1 MDILNTEN
9 ITNVSVRN
17 FLENKL
23 FPDLRVSLKELV
35 DIIHEN
41 GELEKYWSEVEKQN
55 EDARRAARRL
65 EKERRKLELGSDYEE
80 SGSDHDDQT
89 IQEQEEEEDEAEAEE
104 DEEEEEE
111 EEEPEN
117 VDVFGPDGSIREEK
131 VRKNKRRNKKK
142 LPPPEPQIL
151 FNPVKFLA
159 TVLKAVSETGNV
171 PERVKGPSANIEVKP
186 VKSGKK

>member
-1 MDILNTEN
+1 MEILNTEN

-23 FPDLRVSLKELV
+23 FPNLRLGLQELV

-80 SGSDHDDQT
+80 SGSDHEEQNVE
-89 IQEQEEEEDEAEAEE
+89 EQEEEEDELEGEE

-111 EEEPEN
+111 EEEPEYI
-117 VDVFGPDGSIREEK
+117 VGPNGEITEEV
-131 VRKNKRRNKKK
+131 VRKRQKKSKKK
-142 LPPPEPQIL
+142 LPPPEPQFI

-159 TVLKAVSETGNV
+159 ATLQSISETGKV
-171 PERVKGPSANIEVKP
+171 PERVKGTAANIEVKP
-186 VKSGKK
+186 VKAGKK